1 MFLIRLWHY
10 LKGYVIIIVSGL
22 SAEKFI
28 NICTRRQILLWDIER
43 TGPAEVTMKMSIR
56 AFKNARTAARKSG
69 CRVRIKAKKGLP
81 YLIRKYRRRKGFVA
95 GLVAFA
101 LLIYLMTSIIWSI
114 EITGN
119 YNLDEEVIIKQLNEM
134 GIFRGATKRSI
145 NPKYVA
151 DKLMINNRELAWTGV
166 EIKGTKLIISVKEGI
181 EPPPVIPADQP
192 CNLVAKKDGIIVSVR
207 AKNGLAKVKAG
218 DTVKKGQVLI
228 SGVVESIHPEFG
240 SKFVHAM
247 GEVLARTWYEV
258 KKEVPAK
265 KINRT
270 RTGLEWNRYTVYF
283 LDFRVRLPSGNNPFE
298 LYEAKTVDKAPVIRN
313 RFKLPFGLIM
323 EKHYELKEEEQALER
338 EEAREL
344 AEKMAMDE
352 LMEIIPKEAEI
363 VDRQMQIFT
372 SDGKEYLLVTVEC
385 TENIA
390 MQQEI
395 GGN

>member
-22 SAEKFI
+22 SVEKFI

-43 TGPAEVTMKMSIR
+43 LSPTEVIMKMSIR
-56 AFKNARTAARKSG
+56 GFKNARSAARKSR

-81 YLIRKYRRRKGFVA
+81 YIIWRYKKRKGFVA
-95 GLVAFA
+95 GLIVFA
-101 LLIYLMTSIIWSI
+101 VLIYLMTSIIWSV

-119 YNLDEEVIIKQLNEM
+119 YNLSRETLMQQLNEM

-145 NPKYVA
+145 NPKHVA
-151 DKLMINNRELAWTGV
+151 DKLMLNNRGLAWVGV
-166 EIKGTKLIISVKEGI
+166 EIKGTKLIISVREGI
-181 EPPPVIPADQP
+181 EPPRVVPMDQP
-192 CNLVAKKDGIIVSVR
+192 CNVVAERDGIVISVR
-207 AKNGLAKVKAG
+207 AKNGLEKVKEG

-228 SGVVESIHPEFG
+228 SGVMESKNPEAG
-240 SKFVHAM
+240 TRYVHAM

-258 KKEVPAK
+258 KVDVPEK
-265 KINRT
+265 KINRI
-270 RTGLEWNRYTVYF
+270 RTGHEWNKYSMYF
-283 LDFRVRLPSGNNPFE
+283 LDFKIRLPSGNNPFE
-298 LYEAKTVDKAPVIRN
+298 LYEKDIVDKAPVIMN
-313 RFKLPFGLIM
+313 HFKFPLGLII
-323 EKHYELKEEEQALER
+323 EKHYELKEEEEFLDK
-338 EEAREL
+338 EEARRL
-344 AEKMAMDE
+344 AEKTAMDKVS
-352 LMEIIPKEAEI
+352 EILPADAEI
-363 VDRQMQIFT
+363 VDRQMEIFT